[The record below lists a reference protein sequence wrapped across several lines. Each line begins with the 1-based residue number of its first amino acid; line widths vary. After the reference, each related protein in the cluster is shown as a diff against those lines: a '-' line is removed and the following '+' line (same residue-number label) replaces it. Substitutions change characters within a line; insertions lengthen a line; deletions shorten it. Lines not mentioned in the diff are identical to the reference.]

1 MAEVV
6 RTAPAEFIEA
16 AAKNYLEDL
25 TKATGAFKGTDLST
39 IMGPQF
45 VAGPGA
51 LTTQAEAL
59 APGLAGFQPFLNE
72 AAAAQAQAKSLV
84 SPTAYQAYMSPYQQ
98 DVIDTTLAEF
108 DVQAQKG
115 LPGLAAQAIGA
126 GAFGGGRE
134 GVQRAEYQAAS
145 DRNRAALQA
154 QLLQQGFGT
163 AQNLAGQAF
172 QQQQALGAGQLG
184 LAQQTPA
191 LLGQQIASLTGLGA
205 AQAARAQQG
214 LTAQQQLLSRQA
226 LQPLE
231 AAQQFGSGV
240 TQLIA
245 GYPGRENIL
254 PPAATPSPLATGL
267 GTASTLAGI
276 YRLINPTQP
285 TINIAGLRTNNAE
298 GGRIGFAEGPVLP
311 PQPAQPVNP
320 FRPKPEDFGIE
331 DNELPNKKMA
341 SYGYDDA
348 MSDSYDMYLDLRN
361 RGVIPMSMSFR
372 DFLQLSQEGGFFE

>member
-1 MAEVV
+1 MNNESLEKKLEPLIGAPIDTAAFAPKIAPESVLQSDA
-6 RTAPAEFIEA
+6 RTAA
-16 AAKNYLEDL
+16 AGLASL
-25 TKATGAFKGTDLST
+25 TGPDAFK
-39 IMGPQF
+39 
-45 VAGPGA
+45 
-51 LTTQAEAL
+51 
-59 APGLAGFQPFLNE
+59 PF
-72 AAAAQAQAKSLV
+72 
-84 SPTAYQAYMSPYQQ
+84 MSPYQQ
-98 DVIDTTLAEF
+98 EVIDTTLAEF
-108 DVQAQKG
+108 DRQQTIADTARRD
-115 LPGLAAQAIGA
+115 AAIAA

-191 LLGQQIASLTGLGA
+191 LLGQQISALTGLGA

-245 GYPGRENIL
+245 GYPGRDVIQ
-254 PPAATPSPLATGL
+254 PAAPTPSPLATGL
-267 GTASTLAGI
+267 GTACLLYTSPSPRDQRGS
-276 YRLINPTQP
+276 RM
-285 TINIAGLRTNNAE
+285 
-298 GGRIGFAEGPVLP
+298 
-311 PQPAQPVNP
+311 PAS
-320 FRPKPEDFGIE
+320 
-331 DNELPNKKMA
+331 A
-341 SYGYDDA
+341 
-348 MSDSYDMYLDLRN
+348 
-361 RGVIPMSMSFR
+361 
-372 DFLQLSQEGGFFE
+372 

>member
-16 AAKNYLEDL
+16 GAKTYLDDL
-25 TKATGAFKGTDLST
+25 TKAIGDFKTQDLSQ
-39 IMGPQF
+39 IMGRQF

-51 LTTQAEAL
+51 LTTQAE
-59 APGLAGFQPFLNE
+59 GLASGLGGFEPFLQ
-72 AAAAQAQAKSLV
+72 QAQQLRG
-84 SPTAYQAYMSPYQQ
+84 PTAYQAYMSPYQQ
-98 DVIDTTLAEF
+98 DIIDTTLAEF
-108 DVQAQKG
+108 DVQSQKG
-115 LPGLAAQAIGA
+115 LPALSAQAGAA

-134 GVQRAEYQAAS
+134 GVQRAEYQASS

-154 QLLQQGFGT
+154 QLLGQGFSQ
-163 AQNLAGQAF
+163 AQNLA
-172 QQQQALGAGQLG
+172 QQDFSRNLT

-191 LLGQQIASLTGLGA
+191 LLGQQISALTGLGA
-205 AQAARAQQG
+205 QQAAR
-214 LTAQQQLLSRQA
+214 QQQLLTADQQLASRQA

-276 YRLINPTQP
+276 YRLINPPQQ
-285 TINIAGLRTNNAE
+285 NVLSLAGIT
-298 GGRIGFAEGPVLP
+298 
-311 PQPAQPVNP
+311 
-320 FRPKPEDFGIE
+320 K
-331 DNELPNKKMA
+331 
-341 SYGYDDA
+341 
-348 MSDSYDMYLDLRN
+348 
-361 RGVIPMSMSFR
+361 
-372 DFLQLSQEGGFFE
+372 